1 MILIG
6 NILERSGISWREF
19 DRRGGWSTFSRRIE
33 SDGII
38 LIVFHRIIIRIV
50 TIYRTGTFLLLLL
63 TIITALILERV
74 DLLHLGTG
82 MNTGCILYR
91 GDPERLGQ
99 SFVMLNESGD
109 IGPTVGL
116 YRTTCECDVT
126 ERTDV
131 GTTFRAS
138 CVGRRSERLLDT
150 RGTKRM
156 GTSR

>member
-38 LIVFHRIIIRIV
+38 LIAFHRIIIRIV
-50 TIYRTGTFLLLLL
+50 TIYSTGTFILLLL
-63 TIITALILERV
+63 TALILERV

>member
-6 NILERSGISWREF
+6 NILERSGITREF

-50 TIYRTGTFLLLLL
+50 TIYSTGTFIIFL
-63 TIITALILERV
+63 ITALILERV